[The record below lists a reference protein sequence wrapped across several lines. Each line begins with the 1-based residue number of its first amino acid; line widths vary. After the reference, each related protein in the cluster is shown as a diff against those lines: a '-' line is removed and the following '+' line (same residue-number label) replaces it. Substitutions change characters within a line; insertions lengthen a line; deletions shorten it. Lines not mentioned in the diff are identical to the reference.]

1 MIRRFLSIVDSN
13 TFKILCQLSVQV
25 PNKDLKKL
33 PLIPRGV
40 ALYLSYQGTSLCLVP
55 TDPAVMILVPPTAC
69 TLAEKGCS
77 AASKL
82 TFRRIK
88 QAF

>member
-13 TFKILCQLSVQV
+13 TFKILCELSVQE

-40 ALYLSYQGTSLCLVP
+40 ALYLSY
-55 TDPAVMILVPPTAC
+55 
-69 TLAEKGCS
+69 K
-77 AASKL
+77 ASPFASSQL
-82 TFRRIK
+82 I
-88 QAF
+88 QPL